1 MQKIFITGGAGFI
14 GSNLIDELVKENKVI
29 CFDNFSSGKYEFI
42 QHLKRNKNFK
52 LIRGDLL
59 TSRKLEKY
67 LSNVDLVYHLSANPE
82 VKLGV
87 ENTFIHLQQNVIA
100 TYRLLEE
107 MRRTNCKRL
116 AFTSTS
122 TVYGEAKKIPTDE
135 NYAPLIP
142 ISLYG
147 ASKLACESLISSYC
161 YTFDFN
167 AISYRFANVVG
178 KRSTHGVIFDFI
190 NKLKKNSEELE
201 ILGDGT
207 QTKSY
212 CYISDCIN
220 AMIFSFEKFNGKY
233 ELLNIGS
240 EDYTSV
246 KEIADIVCEEM
257 NLKNVRYRFT
267 GGVDGGRG
275 WRGDVKVMLLS
286 IEKLKSLGFIPR
298 YSSRESIRMAV
309 IDRLNEMKYK
319 ITG

>member
-14 GSNLIDELVKENKVI
+14 GSNLVDKLIAENKI
-29 CFDNFSSGKYEFI
+29 IAFDNFSSGKYEFI

-52 LIRGDLL
+52 LVKGDLL
-59 TSRKLEKY
+59 TSRKLGKY
-67 LSNVDLVYHLSANPE
+67 LGNVDVVYHLSANPD
-82 VKLGV
+82 VRLGA
-87 ENTFIHLQQNVIA
+87 ENTYIHLEQNVLA
-100 TYRLLEE
+100 TYKLLEE
-107 MRRTNCKRL
+107 MRKTNCKKL

-122 TVYGEAKKIPTDE
+122 TVYGEAKVVPTDE

-190 NKLKKNSEELE
+190 NKLKKNPTELE

-212 CYISDCIN
+212 CYISDCVS
-220 AMIFSFEKFNGKY
+220 AMVFAFEKFNRKY
-233 ELLNIGS
+233 DFFNIGS

-246 KEIADIVCEEM
+246 KEIADIVCEEL
-257 NLKNVRYRFT
+257 NLKNVKYKFT

-286 IEKLKSLGFIPR
+286 IEKLKSLGFMPR
-298 YSSRESIRMAV
+298 FNSKESIRMAV
-309 IDRLNEMKYK
+309 KDRLKEINL
-319 ITG
+319 

>member
-14 GSNLIDELVKENKVI
+14 GSNLVDKLIEENKVI
-29 CFDNFSSGKYEFI
+29 VFDNFSSGKMEFI

-59 TSRKLEKY
+59 TSRKLYKY
-67 LSNVDLVYHLSANPE
+67 LKNVDVVYHLSANPE
-82 VKLGV
+82 VKLGA
-87 ENTFIHLQQNVIA
+87 ENTYIHLQQNVIA
-100 TYRLLEE
+100 TYKLLEE
-107 MRRTNCKRL
+107 MRKANCKKL

-122 TVYGEAKKIPTDE
+122 TVYGDAKIIPTKED
-135 NYAPLIP
+135 YAPLIP

-147 ASKLACESLISSYC
+147 ASKLACEGLISSYC

-167 AISYRFANVVG
+167 AVSYRFANVVG

-190 NKLKKNSEELE
+190 NKLKKNKEELE

-212 CYISDCIN
+212 CYISDCVS
-220 AMIFSFEKFNGKY
+220 AMVFAFEKLKEKY
-233 ELLNIGS
+233 DLFNIGS

-246 KEIADIVCEEM
+246 KEIADIVCEEL
-257 NLKNVRYRFT
+257 NLKNVKYKYT

-275 WRGDVKVMLLS
+275 WRGDVKLMLLS
-286 IEKLKSLGFIPR
+286 IEKLKNLGFSPK
-298 YSSRESIRMAV
+298 YNSKESIRKATR
-309 IDRLNEMKYK
+309 DLLGKNC
-319 ITG
+319 